1 MELEEMT
8 AFFTS
13 RLDLYDEHML
23 REVPGCRAGY
33 ARMAALL
40 PEGTARLLDL
50 GCGTGLE
57 LEPIFARFP
66 ALRVTGVDLTAAM
79 LDRLRAK
86 SPDRDL
92 TLIRGS
98 YVGMDFGRACYDAA
112 VSFETLHHLEPEEK
126 GALYRRVWE
135 ALTPEGV
142 YVECDYIAATAE
154 EEAALRAE
162 HRRLRME
169 AGAGGDTLYHF
180 DIPCTLE
187 HQRALLE
194 AAGFVQ
200 VTAEP
205 LEGDTVL
212 LTARKVTPT
221 GA

>member
-57 LEPIFARFP
+57 LEPIFACFP

-86 SPDRDL
+86 FPDRDL

-169 AGAGGDTLYHF
+169 AGAGGVTLYHF

-187 HQRALLE
+187 HQKALLE

>member
-86 SPDRDL
+86 FPDRDL
-92 TLIRGS
+92 TLIRPMLLATEAE
-98 YVGMDFGRACYDAA
+98 VKAA
-112 VSFETLHHLEPEEK
+112 VYEEGLPIVKSRCPADGATTREATKDFVRERCRTDHAFRQKTLH
-126 GALYRRVWE
+126 ALQDSGIDGWRPLHVGR
-135 ALTPEGV
+135 GS
-142 YVECDYIAATAE
+142 
-154 EEAALRAE
+154 
-162 HRRLRME
+162 
-169 AGAGGDTLYHF
+169 F
-180 DIPCTLE
+180 QIP
-187 HQRALLE
+187 Q
-194 AAGFVQ
+194 
-200 VTAEP
+200 
-205 LEGDTVL
+205 D
-212 LTARKVTPT
+212 
-221 GA
+221 

>member
-8 AFFTS
+8 DFFTS

-57 LEPIFARFP
+57 LEPIFVRFP
-66 ALRVTGVDLTAAM
+66 ALKVTGVDLTAAM
-79 LDRLRAK
+79 LDCLQAK
-86 SPDRDL
+86 FPDRDL

-98 YVGMDFGRACYDAA
+98 YVRMDFGRACYDAA
-112 VSFETLHHLEPEEK
+112 VSFETLHYLEPEEK

-142 YVECDYIAATAE
+142 YLECDYIAATAE
-154 EEAALRAE
+154 EEAALRLE

-169 AGAGGDTLYHF
+169 AGTGGDTLYHF

-200 VTAEP
+200 VTAEA

-221 GA
+221 GV

>member
-40 PEGTARLLDL
+40 PERTARLLDL

-57 LEPIFARFP
+57 LESIFARFP

-86 SPDRDL
+86 FPDREL

-154 EEAALRAE
+154 EEEALRAE

-169 AGAGGDTLYHF
+169 AGAGEDTLYHF

-187 HQRALLE
+187 HQKALLE

-205 LEGDTVL
+205 LEGNTVL

>member
-66 ALRVTGVDLTAAM
+66 ALRVTGVDLTTAM

-86 SPDRDL
+86 FPDRAL

>member
-23 REVPGCRAGY
+23 QEVPGCRAGY

-57 LEPIFARFP
+57 LEPIFDRFP
-66 ALRVTGVDLTAAM
+66 KLKVTGVDLTAAM

-86 SPDRDL
+86 FPDRDL

-126 GALYRRVWE
+126 GALYRQVWE

-154 EEAALRAE
+154 EEESLRAE

-169 AGAGGDTLYHF
+169 AGAGEDTLYHF

-187 HQRALLE
+187 HQKALLE

>member
-40 PEGTARLLDL
+40 PEGTAHLLDL

-57 LEPIFARFP
+57 LESIFARFP

-86 SPDRDL
+86 FPDRDL

-98 YVGMDFGRACYDAA
+98 YVGMNFDRERYDAA

-162 HRRLRME
+162 HCRLRME
-169 AGAGGDTLYHF
+169 AGVGGDTLYHF

-187 HQRALLE
+187 HQKALLE

-200 VTAEP
+200 VTAEA

-221 GA
+221 GV

>member
-86 SPDRDL
+86 FPDRDL

-154 EEAALRAE
+154 EEEALRAE

-187 HQRALLE
+187 NQKVLLE

-200 VTAEP
+200 VAAEP

>member
-66 ALRVTGVDLTAAM
+66 NLKVTGVDLTAAM

-86 SPDRDL
+86 FPDRDL

-98 YVGMDFGRACYDAA
+98 YMGMDFGRERYDAA

-142 YVECDYIAATAE
+142 YLECDYIAATAE
-154 EEAALRAE
+154 EEAALRLE

-169 AGAGGDTLYHF
+169 AGVGGDTLYHF

-187 HQRALLE
+187 HQKVLLE

-221 GA
+221 GV

>member
-86 SPDRDL
+86 FPDRDL

-98 YVGMDFGRACYDAA
+98 YVGMDFGRERYDAA